1 MYEFNRFTKNS
12 KANMFT
18 FPALHQMVHYLD
30 VNLKDK
36 QIDTL
41 FIHVRINDILVDS
54 SQSSIDGLLQ
64 NIKKYVFKM

>member
-1 MYEFNRFTKNS
+1 M
-12 KANMFT
+12 
-18 FPALHQMVHYLD
+18 LHYLD

-41 FIHVRINDILVDS
+41 FIHVRINDILIDS